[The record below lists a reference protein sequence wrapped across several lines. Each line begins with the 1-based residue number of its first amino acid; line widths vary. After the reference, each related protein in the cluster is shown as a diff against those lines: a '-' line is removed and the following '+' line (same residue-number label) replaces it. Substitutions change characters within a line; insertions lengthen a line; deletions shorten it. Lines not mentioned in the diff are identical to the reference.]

1 MIESQPGLNPV
12 ELAPGAPIPNPEMPM
27 VRVGKNVTRQA
38 EIGDVMHLTENGPL
52 TDESLTLIDRT
63 LDYVERYGI
72 PPSRANG
79 NGRSSDAEH
88 GTLSLDQLRTIR
100 ERLIGSLDVMRTPP
114 DTEEVEL
121 AGGRTRVVDHGSKI
135 KYHPTRHRD
144 DGRTFTNPRVQ
155 NEDGKELNPDLVGDI
170 FDKTSED
177 HWLLDEDDETFLR
190 RVLRASD
197 LKTVRP
203 EKKPPKQSARKD
215 PDNPTLKERVLYR
228 KTWDHEPTPRGPRP
242 PESQELQDRRLTK
255 SEIARL
261 REWYRRDPRNKIGEH
276 AAVLTPDQSILAA
289 AKAYASG
296 RLRLHEEI
304 LESRRAPQPPAED
317 VESHGPFDLTDEVTE
332 VTTAADG
339 TTEIGGVD
347 MDAIQSQFDLS
358 VRQKRAALEGR
369 RSQYTREAV
378 GRAESEARRHARA
391 AADRVAADIQARF
404 DAAYDGYYDEEIDRR
419 GPNAT
424 REAARVARRRT
435 EHDPAIARLL
445 AGRDDRVR
453 EAHDRAYET
462 HRRTLTDPT
471 RIEGIVQTRVD
482 DELARHRR
490 DLEAKPRYAV
500 MQEERARIE
509 AERIERER
517 NEQLAI
523 LEAEEGIRTD
533 FYDTALEEELDA
545 LEATRPLRVAS
556 RALWLNADPSRMAI
570 IDAEIHAEAELRA
583 RARVTAEVRAS
594 REAMDYSEEE
604 MDRVL
609 PDTVTPRMV
618 DDFHDAEAEYG
629 VALIDGNNEM
639 VAEAGYL
646 MHDIATRLE
655 AKTGDTS
662 LLEIWEREYSTT

>member
-27 VRVGKNVTRQA
+27 VRVGKNAARQA
-38 EIGDVMHLTENGPL
+38 ELGDVMHLTENGPL
-52 TDESLTLIDRT
+52 TDDSLTLMDDT
-63 LDYVERYGI
+63 LDYVERYGL
-72 PPSRANG
+72 PPTRANG
-79 NGRSSDAEH
+79 SHLPNDAEH
-88 GTLSLDQLRTIR
+88 GALTLDQLRTIR
-100 ERLIGSLDVMRTPP
+100 ERLIGSIDVMRTPP
-114 DTEEVEL
+114 DLEEVEL

-144 DGRTFTNPRVQ
+144 DGRTFTDPRIK
-155 NEDGKELNPDLVGDI
+155 NEDGRELDSDLVGDI

-177 HWLLDEDDETFLR
+177 HWLLDEDDETFLH
-190 RVLRASD
+190 RVLGASD
-197 LKTVRP
+197 LRSVRP
-203 EKKPPKQSARKD
+203 EKKPPKLSARKD
-215 PDNPTLKERVLYR
+215 PDHPTVKERVLYR
-228 KTWDHEPTPRGPRP
+228 KTWDHDPTPQSPRP
-242 PESQELQDRRLTK
+242 PESQELRDRRLSK
-255 SEIARL
+255 SEINRIKQ
-261 REWYRRDPRNKIGEH
+261 WYRDDKRNGIGQH
-276 AAVLTPDQSILAA
+276 AAILTSDQSILAA
-289 AKAYASG
+289 AKAYAAG

-304 LESRRAPQPPAED
+304 LESRRPPQPPAED
-317 VESHGPFDLTDEVTE
+317 IESHGPFDLTDEVTE

-339 TTEIGGVD
+339 TTEVGGVD
-347 MDAIQSQFDLS
+347 MDTIEDQVEQS
-358 VRQKRAALEGR
+358 VRHKRAALEGR

-378 GRAESEARRHARA
+378 KRAEGEARRHARA

-404 DAAYDGYYDEEIDRR
+404 DAAYDHYYDEEIDRR

-424 REAARVARRRT
+424 REAARVARRRA

-453 EAHDRAYET
+453 EAHDRAYEAHST
-462 HRRTLTDPT
+462 ALTDRT
-471 RIEGIVQTRVD
+471 RIEGIVQTRID
-482 DELARHRR
+482 DELSRHRR
-490 DLEAKPRYAV
+490 DLEVKPRYMA

-533 FYDTALEEELDA
+533 FYDTALEEELEA
-545 LEATRPLRVAS
+545 LEAGRLRRMAS
-556 RALWLNADPSRMAI
+556 RALWLEADRSRIAI

-583 RARVTAEVRAS
+583 RARVAAEVRAS
-594 REAMDYSEEE
+594 RETMDYSEEE

-618 DDFHDAEAEYG
+618 DDFHDAEAEYR
-629 VALIDGNNEM
+629 VALMDGNNEI
-639 VAEAGYL
+639 VAETGYL

-662 LLEIWEREYSTT
+662 LLEIWEREYSNT